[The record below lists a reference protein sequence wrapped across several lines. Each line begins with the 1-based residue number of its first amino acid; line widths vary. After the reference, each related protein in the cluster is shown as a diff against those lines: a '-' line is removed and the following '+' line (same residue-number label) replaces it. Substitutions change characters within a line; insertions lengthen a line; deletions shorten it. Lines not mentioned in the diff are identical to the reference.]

1 MWGAITAI
9 PELGMWGKE
18 DQKLGFIL
26 SEFKTSLGCKIL
38 WKKKKAKQ
46 TKDSHQIPKFFRITL

>member
-38 WKKKKAKQ
+38 WKKKSKTNKRFSPD
-46 TKDSHQIPKFFRITL
+46 T